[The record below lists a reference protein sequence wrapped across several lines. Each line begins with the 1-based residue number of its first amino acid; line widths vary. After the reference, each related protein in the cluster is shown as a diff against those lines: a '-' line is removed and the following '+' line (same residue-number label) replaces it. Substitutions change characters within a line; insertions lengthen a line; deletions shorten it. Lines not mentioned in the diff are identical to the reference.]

1 MSDLLQSNDEQP
13 ADDEERTE
21 DNVSETSSSE
31 IFIRGYE
38 KRGEG
43 INAYYVYKI
52 ETKVSNIPGYTKSH
66 FDVWRRFS
74 DFLGLREKLV
84 AKYQHKG
91 IIVPLAPE
99 KSISALT
106 KTKLNATNGEES
118 TTSDVADKR
127 SRQLERFVR
136 RIACHQR
143 LMTDCDV
150 RDFLSFDGPLPKA
163 SFTSSLSGSS
173 MKKMFKSFGDVL
185 SKLAF
190 PMDENDR
197 WFEQANSQVEEL
209 DEMLIRLNTAI
220 DNLVGVR
227 RELSSSDDL
236 LSKALSMLAS
246 CEENTALARTLS
258 KLAETHE
265 NLAIAERHEAEQ
277 DSQQL
282 AEPIQEQ
289 LQLTSVLKE
298 VFYER
303 VKSWQNWQSQQQ
315 NLTKKR
321 EIKTR
326 LDLAGKS
333 EKAAQYNE
341 EVKECENKADQM
353 EKDFL
358 TMSRV
363 IREEY
368 NRYCKNRCEDIKA
381 ALVSYLES
389 LIESEEK
396 VLEYW
401 ERLAPEAKGIIT
413 G

>member
-1 MSDLLQSNDEQP
+1 MS
-13 ADDEERTE
+13 A
-21 DNVSETSSSE
+21 E
-31 IFIRGYE
+31 IAVRAYE

-43 INAYYVYKI
+43 INAYLVYKI
-52 ETKVSNIPGYTKSH
+52 ETKVSEVPGYTKDH
-66 FDVWRRFS
+66 FEVWRRFS
-74 DFLGLREKLV
+74 DFLGLREKLMV
-84 AKYQHKG
+84 KYQHKG
-91 IIVPLAPE
+91 VIVPLAPE

-106 KTKLNATNGEES
+106 KTKLNSSNGEDGS
-118 TTSDVADKR
+118 TSDVADKR
-127 SRQLERFVR
+127 SRQLERFLR
-136 RIACHQR
+136 RIAAHEE
-143 LMTDCDV
+143 LIKDCDV

-163 SFTSSLSGSS
+163 AFTSALSGTS

-209 DEMLIRLNTAI
+209 DEMLVRLHTAI
-220 DNLVGVR
+220 DHLVLTR
-227 RELSSSDDL
+227 RELSLSDDQ

-289 LQLTSVLKE
+289 LQLTTVLKE

-303 VKSWQNWQSQQQ
+303 VKNWQTWQTQQQ
-315 NLTKKR
+315 SLTRKR

-326 LDLAGKS
+326 MDLAGKGD
-333 EKAAQYNE
+333 KAAQFNE
-341 EVKECENKADQM
+341 EVKEAENKADQM
-353 EKDFL
+353 EKEFL
-358 TMSRV
+358 AMSKI
-363 IREEY
+363 IRDEY
-368 NRYCKNRCEDIKA
+368 DRYCKQRREDIKH
-381 ALVSYLES
+381 ALIEYLES
-389 LIESEEK
+389 MIESETR
-396 VLEYW
+396 VHEYW
-401 ERLAPEAKGIIT
+401 ERFAPETKSIVT
-413 G
+413 DR

>member
-1 MSDLLQSNDEQP
+1 MS
-13 ADDEERTE
+13 A
-21 DNVSETSSSE
+21 E
-31 IFIRGYE
+31 IAVRAYE

-43 INAYYVYKI
+43 INAYLVYKI
-52 ETKVSNIPGYTKSH
+52 ETKVSEVPGYTKDH
-66 FDVWRRFS
+66 FEVWRRFS
-74 DFLGLREKLV
+74 DFLGLREKLMM
-84 AKYQHKG
+84 KYQHKG
-91 IIVPLAPE
+91 VIVPLAPE

-106 KTKLNATNGEES
+106 KTKLNSSNGEDGS
-118 TTSDVADKR
+118 TSDVADKR
-127 SRQLERFVR
+127 SRQLERFLR
-136 RIACHQR
+136 RIAAHEE
-143 LMTDCDV
+143 LIKDCDV

-163 SFTSSLSGSS
+163 AFTSALSGTS

-209 DEMLIRLNTAI
+209 DEMLVRLHTAI
-220 DNLVGVR
+220 DHLVFTR
-227 RELSSSDDL
+227 RELSLSDDQ

-289 LQLTSVLKE
+289 LQLTTVLKE

-303 VKSWQNWQSQQQ
+303 VKSWQNWQTHQQS
-315 NLTKKR
+315 LTRKR

-326 LDLAGKS
+326 MDLAGKGD
-333 EKAAQYNE
+333 KAAQFNE
-341 EVKECENKADQM
+341 EVKEAENKADQM
-353 EKDFL
+353 EKEFL
-358 TMSRV
+358 AMSKI

-368 NRYCKNRCEDIKA
+368 DRYCKQRREDIKH
-381 ALVSYLES
+381 ALIEYLES
-389 LIESEEK
+389 MIESEGR
-396 VLEYW
+396 VHEYW
-401 ERLAPEAKGIIT
+401 ERFAPETKSIVT
-413 G
+413 DR